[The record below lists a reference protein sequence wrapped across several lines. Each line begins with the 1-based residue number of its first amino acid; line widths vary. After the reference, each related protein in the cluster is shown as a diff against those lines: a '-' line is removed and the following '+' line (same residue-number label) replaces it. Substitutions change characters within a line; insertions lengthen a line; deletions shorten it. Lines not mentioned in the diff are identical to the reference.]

1 MTKEALL
8 EKLKLLEAQRDEHRD
23 IMNQAIGA
31 IGLIQ
36 HMLDDALSLDELGE
50 MVGGK
55 VEAIEELYDDKD
67 AA

>member
-36 HMLDDALSLDELGE
+36 HLLEDALTLDELGQ

-55 VEAIEELYDDKD
+55 VEAIEAIDDHKD

>member
-8 EKLKLLEAQRDEHRD
+8 EKLKLLEEQRDEHRD
-23 IMNQAIGA
+23 TMNQAIGA

-36 HMLDDALSLDELGE
+36 HLLEDALTLEELGE

-55 VEAIEELYDDKD
+55 VEAIEALDDD
-67 AA
+67 ENAA